1 MKNVEAEAA
10 AAEAEAALP
19 RHSNCFFRA
28 RRKVCYVRNAV
39 KLGKMSLAAKYRM
52 RQGQEGGL
60 KEGPGPIKSPTSSR
74 RGIVYGILI
83 I

>member
-10 AAEAEAALP
+10 AAAALP

-39 KLGKMSLAAKYRM
+39 KLGKMSLAAEYRM
-52 RQGQEGGL
+52 RQGLEEGQE
-60 KEGPGPIKSPTSSR
+60 EGPGPIKSPTSSR